1 MQESVKQRKG
11 LKHMKRLLT
20 AALLTLSFASHAELV
35 STDWKTEGDALATL
49 DTETGIEWL
58 DLSETDE
65 LSIDTVVSMTS
76 AGGEFEGRRLPSQ
89 SEVTA
94 LLNTLFPAGISTG
107 KHTSTEKYGESVSA
121 FYELFGYTGTDA
133 DTPRA
138 YGLYQRDDTG
148 AVRMAG
154 VSGSNTVF
162 ANYSHSLYSTT
173 FSHTYYGVWLVSD
186 GGDTLSSINDPS
198 LNIMNANSPYNVPLA
213 GSGALALLALGAGV
227 RRKRR

>member
-1 MQESVKQRKG
+1 
-11 LKHMKRLLT
+11 MKRLLT
-20 AALLTLSFASHAELV
+20 GALLTLSFASHAELV

-65 LSIDTVVSMTS
+65 LSIDTVISMTS
-76 AGGEFEGRRLPSQ
+76 AGGEFEGWRLPTQ

-94 LLNTLFPAGISTG
+94 LLQTLFPAGISTG
-107 KHTSTEKYGESVSA
+107 KQTSTAKYGESVSA
-121 FYELFGYTGTDA
+121 FYELFGYTAT

-154 VSGSNTVF
+154 ASGSDTVF
-162 ANYSHSLYSTT
+162 ANYSHSVYSTT
-173 FSHTYYGVWLVSD
+173 LSHTYYGVWLVSD

-227 RRKRR
+227 RKKSR